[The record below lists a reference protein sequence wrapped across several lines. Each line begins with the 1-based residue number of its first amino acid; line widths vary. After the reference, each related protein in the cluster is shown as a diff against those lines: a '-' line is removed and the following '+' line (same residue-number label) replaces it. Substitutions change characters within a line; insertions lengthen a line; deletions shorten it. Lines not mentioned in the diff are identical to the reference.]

1 MKKINTVAV
10 VLKSINYK
18 DSDKIY
24 TLLTKDL
31 GKISAIARG
40 VRKISSRRAGNL
52 DKLNLVKVGLSE
64 GLGGMRQIDEVS
76 GLNSFR
82 GLKNNYGLSTKCSYV
97 IELLHKTTEEG
108 GNAEDAF
115 ELLVKFLKI
124 ASRFQE
130 NIDLAVRFFEIHYL
144 ELMGYGLNTTTCIKC
159 KKNLDSLEGDF
170 YLDIS
175 HGGFICSNCPH
186 TGLKFS
192 PEVVKTLRDLSQN
205 KLSRVNEQVMKEL
218 GVVTTALID
227 EHFNIRLKSRELL

>member
-52 DKLNLVKVGLSE
+52 DKLNLVKVALSE

-97 IELLHKTTEEG
+97 IELLHKTTEAG
-108 GNAEDAF
+108 GN
-115 ELLVKFLKI
+115 
-124 ASRFQE
+124 
-130 NIDLAVRFFEIHYL
+130 
-144 ELMGYGLNTTTCIKC
+144 
-159 KKNLDSLEGDF
+159 
-170 YLDIS
+170 
-175 HGGFICSNCPH
+175 
-186 TGLKFS
+186 
-192 PEVVKTLRDLSQN
+192 
-205 KLSRVNEQVMKEL
+205 
-218 GVVTTALID
+218 
-227 EHFNIRLKSRELL
+227 

>member
-64 GLGGMRQIDEVS
+64 GPAGMRQIDEVS

-108 GNAEDAF
+108 GHAEDAF
-115 ELLVKFLKI
+115 ALLVKFLKI
-124 ASRFQE
+124 ASRFQD

-144 ELMGYGLNTTTCIKC
+144 ELMGYGLNTLTCIKC
-159 KKNLDSLEGDF
+159 KKELDLLEGSF
-170 YLDIS
+170 YLDTS
-175 HGGFICSNCPH
+175 HGGFACISCSH
-186 TGLKFS
+186 SGLKFS
-192 PEVVKTLRDLSQN
+192 AEAVKTLRDLSQN
-205 KLSRVNEQVMKEL
+205 KLSRVNEAVLKEL
-218 GVVTTALID
+218 GIITTALID
-227 EHFNIRLKSRELL
+227 EHFDIRIKSRELL